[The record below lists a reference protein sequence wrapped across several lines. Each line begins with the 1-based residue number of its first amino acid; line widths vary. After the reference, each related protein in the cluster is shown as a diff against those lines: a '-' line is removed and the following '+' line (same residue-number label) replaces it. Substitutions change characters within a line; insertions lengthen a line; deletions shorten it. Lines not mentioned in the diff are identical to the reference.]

1 MKFVMET
8 APDPTSDVGVAG
20 AQAYI
25 LEKVPEWSKTYG
37 EKAAYF
43 CTNDAH
49 TEPLLKQLLQYGGY
63 FIEADLPSPLMGYP
77 GDR

>member
-1 MKFVMET
+1 M
-8 APDPTSDVGVAG
+8 PG

-25 LEKVPEWSKTYG
+25 LEKVPEWVNKYG

-63 FIEADLPSPLMGYP
+63 FIEADLPSSSDGLSCASGHRP
-77 GDR
+77 DR